1 MKDKFTPLEIPYI
14 YVILDEQDNT
24 VKIGFSVNP
33 RKRLSHLQIGNGRRL
48 QLIQTFVGDAVTES
62 DIHSEIYHYNV
73 SGEWF
78 TYNDYVKSV
87 LQRYKEN
94 SFDHKNP
101 KFLNGAAGHKDPIYA
116 YQNYLLDREISQ
128 MRFDRAV
135 AAEAMHKCIFDFV
148 KLFEHVVEKGK
159 QGDTE
164 FFQSN
169 EPMKSLNNIAGEL
182 EIVLRKIT

>member
-1 MKDKFTPLEIPYI
+1 MKNTSLPLEIPYI

-24 VKIGFSVNP
+24 VKIGFSINP
-33 RKRLSHLQIGNGRRL
+33 RERLAHLQIGNGRRL
-48 QLIQTFVGDAVTES
+48 QLIQTFVGDAVTEF

-78 TYNDYVKSV
+78 QYNDYVKSV

-94 SFDHKNP
+94 SFDPKNP

-135 AAEAMHKCIFDFV
+135 ATEAMHKCIFDFV
-148 KLFEHVVEKGK
+148 KLFGQVVEKGK
-159 QGDTE
+159 EGDVK
-164 FFQSN
+164 FFQSD

-182 EIVLRKIT
+182 EVVLREIS